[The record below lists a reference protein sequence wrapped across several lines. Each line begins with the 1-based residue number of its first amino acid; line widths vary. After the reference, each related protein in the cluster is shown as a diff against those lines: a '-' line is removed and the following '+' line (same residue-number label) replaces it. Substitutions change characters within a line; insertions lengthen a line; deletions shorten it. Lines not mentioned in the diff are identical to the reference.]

1 MSTLEPI
8 RVELPDEAATLRL
21 AEDVAAKLAIGDV
34 IALRGDLGAGK
45 TSFARALIRAVA
57 ADAAYEVPSPTF
69 TIVQTYDTRLPI
81 AHFDLYRLGSID
93 EMQEI
98 GFDEA
103 VSEGVVLV
111 EWPERA
117 EESLPANRLEIA
129 LDMHGA
135 GRMATL
141 SGGGDWPQRLER
153 TLAIRAFLD
162 RGGFAGASRR
172 HLQGD
177 ASTRAYE
184 RVEAPEG
191 RRAVLMDAPERPPGP
206 IVRDGRTYD
215 DLAHRATTVRPFV
228 AMSDGLRAAGF
239 SAPAILA
246 ADMPAGLLLVEDLG
260 DEGVLVDGQ
269 PDAERYGVAVDV
281 LAALHATPRPVEL
294 PLPDGTRHIV
304 PPFDAE
310 ALMIEVDLLP
320 RWFAR
325 HATGASLSDE
335 AEADFVAVWRDLF
348 ARIDAA
354 EKSWLLRDF
363 HSPNLLWLPER
374 EGLRRIG
381 ILDHQDAMI
390 GASAYD
396 VASLLQDVRVS
407 VEPALESALSDR
419 YVAARRALGAFDEA
433 AFREAYA
440 ISGAQRATKVL
451 GGFAR
456 LAAAA
461 GKPQYLRHI
470 PRVRGY
476 LKRCLR
482 HPVLSG
488 LALWYE
494 RYLPLDD

>member
-1 MSTLEPI
+1 MNGKDPI
-8 RVELPDEAATLRL
+8 RVELPDEAATIRL
-21 AEDVAAKLAIGDV
+21 AEDIAAKLAVGDV

-57 ADAAYEVPSPTF
+57 GNPELEVPSPTF

-81 AHFDLYRLGSID
+81 AHFDLYRLGSAD
-93 EMQEI
+93 ELDEI
-98 GFDEA
+98 GFEEA
-103 VSEGVVLV
+103 ASEGVALV

-117 EESLPANRLEIA
+117 GDRLPANRLEIA
-129 LDMHGA
+129 LDIEGA
-135 GRMATL
+135 GRLATL
-141 SGGGDWPQRLER
+141 TGGGDWPERIER
-153 TLAIRAFLD
+153 TLAIRHFLD
-162 RGGFAGASRR
+162 RSGMGLATRR

-184 RVEAPEG
+184 RVETPDG
-191 RRAVLMDAPERPPGP
+191 RQALLMDAPERPPGP
-206 IVRDGRTYD
+206 PVRDGRTYD
-215 DLAHRATTVRPFV
+215 DLAHRATSVRPFV
-228 AMSDGLRAAGF
+228 AMSEGLRVAGF

-260 DEGVLVDGQ
+260 QEGVLVDGV
-269 PDAERYGVAVDV
+269 PDPERYGVAVDL
-281 LAALHATPRPVEL
+281 LAAMHATPRPAEL
-294 PLPDGTRHIV
+294 PLPGGSLYRV
-304 PPFDAE
+304 APFDAD
-310 ALMIEVDLLP
+310 AVAIEVDLLP
-320 RWFAR
+320 RWYAPR
-325 HATGASLSDE
+325 LLGRPLSNE
-335 AEADFVAVWRDLF
+335 AEAAF
-348 ARIDAA
+348 ADIWQRLYEHLDAA

-363 HSPNLLWLPER
+363 HSPNLLWLADR
-374 EGLRRIG
+374 QGLARIG

-390 GASAYD
+390 GAAAYD
-396 VASLLQDVRVS
+396 VASLLQDVRIS
-407 VEPALESALSDR
+407 VEPALEAALADR
-419 YVAARRALGAFDEA
+419 YVASRRALGPFDEA

-456 LAAAA
+456 LADAA

-476 LKRCLR
+476 LRRCLG

-494 RYLPLDD
+494 RYMPLDD

>member
-1 MSTLEPI
+1 MSPLDPI
-8 RVELPDEAATLRL
+8 RVELPDEAATIRL

-57 ADAAYEVPSPTF
+57 GNSELEVPSPTF

-81 AHFDLYRLGSID
+81 AHFDLYRLGSAD
-93 EMQEI
+93 ELEEI

-103 VSEGVVLV
+103 VCEGVVLV

-129 LDMHGA
+129 LEIHGA
-135 GRMATL
+135 GRVATL
-141 SGGGDWPQRLER
+141 SGDAGWLKRLRR
-153 TLAIRAFLD
+153 TLAIRAFLAA
-162 RGGFAGASRR
+162 AGMADAIRR

-184 RVEAPEG
+184 RVETPDD
-191 RRAVLMDAPERPPGP
+191 RRAVVMDAPERPGP
-206 IVRDGRTYD
+206 AVRDGRTYD
-215 DLAHRATTVRPFV
+215 DLAHRATNVRPFV

-260 DEGVLVDGQ
+260 SEGVLTGGA
-269 PDAERYGVAVDV
+269 PDPGRYGIAIDV
-281 LAALHATPRPVEL
+281 LAALHAVPRPVDL
-294 PLPDGTRHIV
+294 PLPDGTIHRI
-304 PPFDAE
+304 PPFDE
-310 ALMIEVDLLP
+310 GALAIEVDLLP
-320 RWFAR
+320 RWYAPYVN
-325 HATGASLSDE
+325 GEPLSDE
-335 AEADFVAVWRDLF
+335 AEMAFVAVWCELF
-348 ARIDAA
+348 ERFDAA

-363 HSPNLLWLPER
+363 HSPNLLWLSER

-381 ILDHQDAMI
+381 VLDHQDAMI

-407 VEPALESALSDR
+407 VEPALEHLLADR
-419 YVAARRALGAFDEA
+419 YVAARRALGTFDEA

-476 LKRCLR
+476 LRRCLR

>member
-1 MSTLEPI
+1 MSPPTPI
-8 RVELPDEAATLRL
+8 RVDLPDEAATIRL
-21 AEDVAAKLAIGDV
+21 AEDIAAKLAIGDV

-57 ADAAYEVPSPTF
+57 ADAGYEVPSPTF

-81 AHFDLYRLGSID
+81 AHFDLYRLGSAD
-93 EMQEI
+93 ELEEI

-103 VSEGVVLV
+103 VSEGVVLI

-117 EESLPANRLEIA
+117 GDSLPGTHLEIA
-129 LDMHGA
+129 LEIEGA
-135 GRMATL
+135 GRLATL
-141 SGGGDWPQRLER
+141 TGGGDWPERIAR
-153 TLAIRAFLD
+153 TLAIRQFLD
-162 RGGFAGASRR
+162 RSDMGLATRR

-184 RVEAPEG
+184 RVETPEG

-206 IVRDGRTYD
+206 AVRDGRTYD
-215 DLAHRATTVRPFV
+215 DLAHRATSVRPFV
-228 AMSDGLRAAGF
+228 AMSDGLSAAGF

-246 ADMPAGLLLVEDLG
+246 ADLPAGILLVEDLG
-260 DEGVLVDGQ
+260 HEGVLADGA
-269 PDAERYGVAVDV
+269 PDPERYGLAVDV

-294 PLPDGTRHIV
+294 PLPDGAVYHI
-304 PPFDAE
+304 PPFDWD
-310 ALMIEVDLLP
+310 ALSIEVDLLP
-320 RWFAR
+320 RWYAR
-325 HATGASLSDE
+325 WQRGAPLAPE
-335 AEADFVAVWRDLF
+335 AEAAFVAIWRGLYETL
-348 ARIDAA
+348 DAS

-396 VASLLQDVRVS
+396 VASLLQDVRVT
-407 VEPALESALSDR
+407 VEPALEAALADR
-419 YVAARRALGAFDEA
+419 YVAARLARGPFDAE
-433 AFREAYA
+433 AFRAAYA

-451 GGFAR
+451 GGFVR
-456 LAAAA
+456 LAEAA

-476 LKRCLR
+476 LARCLR

-494 RYLPLDD
+494 EYLPFEE

>member
-1 MSTLEPI
+1 MNTPDPI
-8 RVELPDEAATLRL
+8 RVDLPDEAATIRL
-21 AEDVAAKLAIGDV
+21 AEDIAAKLAIGDV

-57 ADAAYEVPSPTF
+57 ADAGYEVPSPTF
-69 TIVQTYDTRLPI
+69 TIVQTYETRLPI
-81 AHFDLYRLGSID
+81 AHFDLYRLGSAD
-93 EMQEI
+93 ELDEI

-117 EESLPANRLEIA
+117 GDRLPAGHLEIA
-129 LDMHGA
+129 LDMA
-135 GRMATL
+135 GSGRLATL
-141 SGGGDWPQRLER
+141 TGGGDWPQRIGR
-153 TLAIRAFLD
+153 TLAVRQFLD
-162 RGGFAGASRR
+162 LAGMTQAVRR

-184 RVEAPEG
+184 RVETPDG
-191 RRAVLMDAPERPPGP
+191 RRAVLMDAPERPSGP
-206 IVRDGRTYD
+206 AVRDGRTYD
-215 DLAHRATTVRPFV
+215 DLAHRATSVRPFV

-239 SAPAILA
+239 SAPEILA

-260 DEGVLVDGQ
+260 DEGVLADGA
-269 PDAERYGVAVDV
+269 PDPARYGVAVDV
-281 LAALHATPRPVEL
+281 LAALHAAARPVDL
-294 PLPDGTRHIV
+294 PLPDGGVHHI
-304 PPFDAE
+304 PPFDWD
-310 ALMIEVDLLP
+310 ALSIEVDLLP
-320 RWFAR
+320 RWYAR
-325 HATGASLSDE
+325 WQLGAPLAPE
-335 AEADFVAVWRDLF
+335 AEAAFAGVWRDLYETL
-348 ARIDAA
+348 DGA

-374 EGLRRIG
+374 EGLKRIG

-396 VASLLQDVRVS
+396 VASLLQDVRIS
-407 VEPALESALSDR
+407 VDPALEALLADR
-419 YVAARRALGAFDEA
+419 YVAARQAQGPFDEA
-433 AFREAYA
+433 AFRTAYA

-451 GGFAR
+451 GGFVR
-456 LAAAA
+456 LAEAA

-476 LKRCLR
+476 LARSMR

-494 RYLPLDD
+494 QYLPLDD

>member
-1 MSTLEPI
+1 MSAPDPI
-8 RVELPDEAATLRL
+8 PIALPDEAATVRL
-21 AEDVAAKLAIGDV
+21 AEDIAAKLAIGDV

-57 ADAAYEVPSPTF
+57 ADPALEVPSPTF
-69 TIVQTYDTRLPI
+69 TIVQTYEARLPI
-81 AHFDLYRLGSID
+81 AHFDLYRLGSAD
-93 EMQEI
+93 ELDEI

-117 EESLPANRLEIA
+117 EDYLPAGHLEIS
-129 LDMHGA
+129 LEIEGT
-135 GRMATL
+135 GRLATL
-141 SGGGDWPQRLER
+141 TGGGDWPERIAR
-153 TLAIRAFLD
+153 TLAIRRFLD
-162 RGGFAGASRR
+162 ASGMAQATRR

-184 RVEAPEG
+184 RVAAPDG
-191 RRAVLMDAPERPPGP
+191 RPAVLMDAPERPPGP
-206 IVRDGRTYD
+206 AVRDGRTYD
-215 DLAHRATTVRPFV
+215 DLAHRATSVRPFV

-239 SAPAILA
+239 SAPEILA
-246 ADMPAGLLLVEDLG
+246 ADLPAGLLLVEDLG
-260 DEGVLVDGQ
+260 SEGVLADGV
-269 PDAERYGVAVDV
+269 PDPERYRLAVEV
-281 LAALHATPRPVEL
+281 LAALHATPRPADL
-294 PLPDGTRHIV
+294 PLPDGSVHHV
-304 PPFDAE
+304 PPFDWD
-310 ALMIEVDLLP
+310 ALSIEVDLLP
-320 RWFAR
+320 RWYAR
-325 HATGASLSDE
+325 WQRGAPLGGA
-335 AEADFVAVWRDLF
+335 AEARFAAIWRGLYETL
-348 ARIDAA
+348 DAA

-374 EGLRRIG
+374 AGLRRIG

-396 VASLLQDVRVS
+396 VASLLQDVRIT
-407 VEPALESALSDR
+407 VEPDLEAALADH
-419 YVAARRALGAFDEA
+419 YVTTRQALGPFDEA
-433 AFREAYA
+433 RFREAYA

-451 GGFAR
+451 GGFVR
-456 LAAAA
+456 LAEAA

-476 LKRCLR
+476 LGRCLR

-494 RYLPLDD
+494 EHLPLDD